1 MAQNNPEP
9 GQSSGAGRPAEGAGP
24 ESGPRRQPK
33 VGLGAPG
40 AGGITPW
47 PLGPSASEGGGDLG
61 QPGRPPTEAPQ
72 QPPPPPPTP
81 RCLPGPAAPA
91 CFSAHQAGSL
101 TRPNVGQDCSSN

>member
-24 ESGPRRQPK
+24 ESGPPRRQPK

-40 AGGITPW
+40 VGGITSW

-72 QPPPPPPTP
+72 QPHPAPLPPPPATSQA
-81 RCLPGPAAPA
+81 RRRLRVSLLIRPAP
-91 CFSAHQAGSL
+91 
-101 TRPNVGQDCSSN
+101 